1 MRGPGPYASKGEQ
14 ESKRK
19 SLKLIL
25 EKKLA
30 ILEKAIESNPS
41 NVDLKLA
48 RLKLCAEF
56 WEPPALIKEW
66 QKLIF
71 LHPNNPEM
79 WKKYLLFCQSQF
91 TTFSVSK
98 INSLYGK
105 CLTTLAAVQD
115 GSMVSHPLLPGTEEA
130 MLGKVLLH
138 VMVRLVFMGAN
149 CIENR
154 FSYVLHEA
162 FLLFKMPGILVS

>member
-1 MRGPGPYASKGEQ
+1 MSWFFCCFKDELMGGSSLYASKGEQ
-14 ESKRK
+14 EVRRK

-30 ILEKAIESNPS
+30 ILERAIESNPS

-48 RLKLCAEF
+48 RLKLCTEF

-71 LHPNNPEM
+71 LHPNNPEL

-115 GSMVSHPLLPGTEEA
+115 GSMVSHPLLPGTEAA
-130 MLGKVLLH
+130 MLGKVLPVSSDAQNGLH
-138 VMVRLVFMGAN
+138 RN
-149 CIENR
+149 W
-154 FSYVLHEA
+154 LHSLDE
-162 FLLFKMPGILVS
+162 